1 MNMDTNQS
9 ARSQSLASS
18 NSQID
23 TPSAIVHFTEFLN
36 MTNEKSN
43 EEEATTMMAASPE
56 PEDPVKPQL
65 EDDKKENATQGED
78 GSVSADEQQPSC
90 LQKAWRKWCDF
101 CTENEF
107 VVLVVVAIC
116 LARAYPPLGA
126 DYLQPE
132 ITSTWI
138 AVVFIFGKSISS
150 V

>member
-1 MNMDTNQS
+1 
-9 ARSQSLASS
+9 
-18 NSQID
+18 
-23 TPSAIVHFTEFLN
+23 